1 MPRQQAPC
9 GTMSAYRRHKRKG
22 EPVDAAC
29 HQAMLE
35 TSRARSGRAD
45 DDAQSAPVV
54 PLHSGFVASTGADVD
69 ARQRLIANMQLVER
83 AMEAVVEADPM
94 KIVQLSTR
102 HSELVA
108 QLVAV
113 SGGGPAKEDDGFG
126 KFFDARNASGG
137 ATPPPRKPS

>member
-1 MPRQQAPC
+1 MPRQPAPC

-29 HQAMLE
+29 HQAMLDV
-35 TSRARSGRAD
+35 SRARSGRAD

-54 PLHSGFVASTGADVD
+54 PLHEGFVASTGADVD
-69 ARQRLIANMQLVER
+69 ARERLIANMQLVER
-83 AMEAVVEADPM
+83 AMEALVEADPM

-113 SGGGPAKEDDGFG
+113 SGGGSGG
-126 KFFDARNASGG
+126 KGADPFDRFFDARSAAGG
-137 ATPPPRKPS
+137 TTPPPRK